1 MPVKLTRWRRILA
14 LASLTASLLVMA
26 PAATQAAANP
36 NPGVLPPNS
45 HAFGQTYGAWSA
57 AWWQYVLAQPASS
70 NPLLDPTGANC
81 GVGQSGNVFFLVGT
95 TSGTVTR
102 NDCTL
107 PAGKALFFPLVNIYV
122 DDSPPVIG
130 DGSTADLHACA
141 QALSIPAT
149 ELHATIDGT
158 SLSNLFAYRV
168 LQSIN

>member
-81 GVGQSGNVFFLVGT
+81 GVGQSGKVFFLVG
-95 TSGTVTR
+95 GVATR
-102 NDCTL
+102 NDCIV
-107 PAGKALFFPLVNIYV
+107 PAGKALFFPLVNAV
-122 DDSPPVIG
+122 DVHVACINGLTPPVCDAQDTPQKIWN
-130 DGSTADLHACA
+130 DLEVTLAFSITA
-141 QALSIPAT
+141 
-149 ELHATIDGT
+149 LHATIDG
-158 SLSNLFAYRV
+158 V
-168 LQSIN
+168 P